1 MPQQIVIAE
10 QLRIAAVLND
20 ERVDELVV
28 AQGRYQ
34 IGDVYLGTVENV
46 LPGIDAAFVNIGEGE
61 KNGFIHV
68 TDLGPLRLR
77 KGAAGITELLEPR
90 QKVLVQ
96 VMKEPTGTK
105 GPRLTGNLS
114 LPGRFLVLQPHGQGV
129 TISRRINGENERN
142 RLRALGVL
150 IKPPGA
156 GLLIRTEAE
165 SVSEELLID
174 DLEMLLRQWESI
186 QQAAETA
193 SPPVLLNRD
202 EDFIHRVLRD
212 LYNPEVVR
220 VVVDTAEAV
229 GRVNAFL
236 GADQANLLVEHHSDH
251 TEILDHFRVHAAI
264 RDALKPRVDLPSGG
278 YVIIEPTEALTVI
291 DVNSGSFTR
300 SANARETVLWTNC
313 EAAIEIARQLKLRN
327 IGGVV
332 IIDFIDMESRRDQL
346 QLLEHFTQAVRH
358 DTARPQI
365 AQLTELGLVEL
376 TRKRQGQNI
385 YELFGRAC
393 PSCGGLGHVA
403 VLPGKD
409 SLLPLAT
416 ATGLVRSAA
425 SARAEVAS
433 PVAPADASSRRRR
446 GGRGGRGG
454 SDFPESTSLET
465 AASQP
470 FATETFAYGGSG
482 SGSGSSSGSGSGS
495 SSSSGIGSGGGG
507 AGGSSEAPSRRQ
519 EPDLVA
525 VTMEPD
531 QELVYGWLGLNPAL
545 LLDPSPSSDNLMVR
559 VVRPGEDPDE
569 VLEEARQQ
577 LASSGSRRRRR
588 GRGGAADSPAQASG
602 AGPASAFDQANP
614 YAQASVYAQASSQ
627 SLGRTDGREREE
639 ITVSVSAPS
648 REPVT
653 REQFT
658 REPATREPAMVEIT
672 PFAVDDFAPIA
683 VLVGAGGIDGTQ
695 LDERGASAPP
705 ARVGRSRGRQ
715 AVKSSDRAQPGPAP
729 VVIDESPSYGA
740 GSPIADRA
748 AAGSVAAAGQGTP
761 IPLTVSI
768 TPDATEAVAPPVEP
782 GDELDASG
790 EPRRR
795 RRRSSA
801 SD

>member
-46 LPGIDAAFVNIGEGE
+46 LPGIDAAFVNIGESE

-105 GPRLTGNLS
+105 GPRLTGNLA
-114 LPGRFLVLQPHGQGV
+114 LPGRFLVLQPQGQGV
-129 TISRRINGENERN
+129 NISRRINGENERN

-165 SVSEELLID
+165 GVSEELLID
-174 DLEMLLRQWESI
+174 DLETLLRQWEGI
-186 QQAAETA
+186 QTAAESA
-193 SPPVLLNRD
+193 NPPVLLNRD
-202 EDFIHRVLRD
+202 EDFVHRVLRD
-212 LYNPEVVR
+212 LYSPELVR
-220 VVVDTAEAV
+220 VVVDTPEAV
-229 GRVNAFL
+229 ARANAFL
-236 GADQANLLVEHHSDH
+236 GSDH
-251 TEILDHFRVHAAI
+251 TNVLVEAHTESSEILEHFKVNAAI

-300 SANARETVLWTNC
+300 SANSRETVLWTNC
-313 EAAIEIARQLKLRN
+313 EAAVEIARQLKLRN

-346 QLLEHFTQAVRH
+346 QLLEHFTQAVR
-358 DTARPQI
+358 DDAARPQI

-409 SLLPLAT
+409 TLQPLAT
-416 ATGLVRSAA
+416 LTGLVRSAA
-425 SARAEVAS
+425 SARAEVLS
-433 PVAPADASSRRRR
+433 PGTPEAGSGRRRR

-454 SDFPESTSLET
+454 GELPETTSALDGFET
-465 AASQP
+465 PVSVEAPRASAAAS
-470 FATETFAYGGSG
+470 TEP
-482 SGSGSSSGSGSGS
+482 
-495 SSSSGIGSGGGG
+495 
-507 AGGSSEAPSRRQ
+507 APRRFDH
-519 EPDLVA
+519 ELVA
-525 VTMEPD
+525 VPMDAD
-531 QELVYGWLGLNPAL
+531 QELVFGWMGLNPAL
-545 LLDPSPSSDNLMVR
+545 LLEQLPSGDNVVVR
-559 VVRPGEDPDE
+559 VVRPGVDADE

-577 LASSGSRRRRR
+577 LVASGSRRRR
-588 GRGGAADSPAQASG
+588 GRGGRGGGSATSDSQAGEATSNGTGQLLSSSAAAAPA
-602 AGPASAFDQANP
+602 P
-614 YAQASVYAQASSQ
+614 
-627 SLGRTDGREREE
+627 
-639 ITVSVSAPS
+639 
-648 REPVT
+648 
-653 REQFT
+653 
-658 REPATREPAMVEIT
+658 VEIT
-672 PFAVDDFAPIA
+672 PLPELSEPETVVTVSVPTTTSI
-683 VLVGAGGIDGTQ
+683 
-695 LDERGASAPP
+695 APP
-705 ARVGRSRGRQ
+705 EVEVPARRGRTR
-715 AVKSSDRAQPGPAP
+715 S
-729 VVIDESPSYGA
+729 
-740 GSPIADRA
+740 
-748 AAGSVAAAGQGTP
+748 SVAASAAKTIAKTG
-761 IPLTVSI
+761 
-768 TPDATEAVAPPVEP
+768 ATSTAVAVVEP
-782 GDELDASG
+782 ELDDSG

-801 SD
+801 SS

>member
-20 ERVDELVV
+20 ECVDELVV

-46 LPGIDAAFVNIGEGE
+46 LPGIDAAFVNIGESE

-105 GPRLTGNLS
+105 GPRLTGNLA

-129 TISRRINGENERN
+129 NISRRINGENERN

-165 SVSEELLID
+165 GVSEELLID
-174 DLEMLLRQWESI
+174 DLESLLRQWEGI
-186 QQAAETA
+186 QTAAESA

-202 EDFIHRVLRD
+202 EDFVHRVLRD
-212 LYNPEVVR
+212 LYSPELVR
-220 VVVDTAEAV
+220 VVVDTPEAV
-229 GRVNAFL
+229 ARANAFL
-236 GADQANLLVEHHSDH
+236 GADHTNVLVEAH
-251 TEILDHFRVHAAI
+251 TESAEILEHFKVNAAI

-300 SANARETVLWTNC
+300 SANSRETVLWTNC
-313 EAAIEIARQLKLRN
+313 EAAVEIARQLKLRN

-346 QLLEHFTQAVRH
+346 QLLEHFTQAVR
-358 DTARPQI
+358 DDAARPQI

-409 SLLPLAT
+409 TLQPLAT
-416 ATGLVRSAA
+416 LTGLVRSAA
-425 SARAEVAS
+425 SARAEVLS
-433 PVAPADASSRRRR
+433 PGTPEGGSGRRRR
-446 GGRGGRGG
+446 GGRGGRSGG
-454 SDFPESTSLET
+454 ELPETISAVDGFETLVSVEAPRAT
-465 AASQP
+465 AASS
-470 FATETFAYGGSG
+470 TEP
-482 SGSGSSSGSGSGS
+482 
-495 SSSSGIGSGGGG
+495 
-507 AGGSSEAPSRRQ
+507 APRRFDH
-519 EPDLVA
+519 ELVA
-525 VTMEPD
+525 VPMDAE
-531 QELVYGWLGLNPAL
+531 QELVFGWMGLNPAL
-545 LLDPSPSSDNLMVR
+545 LLEQPPSGDNVVVR
-559 VVRPGEDPDE
+559 VVRPGVDADE
-569 VLEEARQQ
+569 VLEAARQQ
-577 LASSGSRRRRR
+577 LAASGSRRRR
-588 GRGGAADSPAQASG
+588 GRGGRGGGSATSDSQPGEAPAMG
-602 AGPASAFDQANP
+602 AGDQH
-614 YAQASVYAQASSQ
+614 
-627 SLGRTDGREREE
+627 
-639 ITVSVSAPS
+639 SVSAAA
-648 REPVT
+648 
-653 REQFT
+653 
-658 REPATREPAMVEIT
+658 PAPVEIT
-672 PFAVDDFAPIA
+672 PLPELSEPETVVTVSVPTTISIAPPEVEVPARRGRTRSSVAVPAATTTAAVVDAPA
-683 VLVGAGGIDGTQ
+683 VAVVEPE
-695 LDERGASAPP
+695 LDE
-705 ARVGRSRGRQ
+705 
-715 AVKSSDRAQPGPAP
+715 
-729 VVIDESPSYGA
+729 
-740 GSPIADRA
+740 
-748 AAGSVAAAGQGTP
+748 
-761 IPLTVSI
+761 
-768 TPDATEAVAPPVEP
+768 
-782 GDELDASG
+782 SG

-801 SD
+801 SS

>member
-1 MPQQIVIAE
+1 
-10 QLRIAAVLND
+10 
-20 ERVDELVV
+20 
-28 AQGRYQ
+28 
-34 IGDVYLGTVENV
+34 
-46 LPGIDAAFVNIGEGE
+46 
-61 KNGFIHV
+61 
-68 TDLGPLRLR
+68 
-77 KGAAGITELLEPR
+77 
-90 QKVLVQ
+90 VLVQ

-165 SVSEELLID
+165 AVSEELLID

-220 VVVDTAEAV
+220 VVVDTAEGV

-236 GADQANLLVEHHSDH
+236 GADQTNLLVEHHSDH
-251 TEILDHFRVHAAI
+251 TEILEHFRVHAAI

-454 SDFPESTSLET
+454 SEFAESTNLES
-465 AASQP
+465 AAP
-470 FATETFAYGGSG
+470 AALAPEAPAH
-482 SGSGSSSGSGSGS
+482 
-495 SSSSGIGSGGGG
+495 GGGLG
-507 AGGSSEAPSRRQ
+507 GGVGGGSSEAPSRRQ

-525 VTMEPD
+525 VPMEPD

-559 VVRPGEDPDE
+559 VVRPGEDPE
-569 VLEEARQQ
+569 QVLEEARQQ

-588 GRGGAADSPAQASG
+588 GRGGSGDSAA
-602 AGPASAFDQANP
+602 PASAPAASSAYGQANP
-614 YAQASVYAQASSQ
+614 YAQANFYGQANAYGQ
-627 SLGRTDGREREE
+627 ATRQGLGGSEGGELGSGRDE
-639 ITVSVSAPS
+639 ITVSVTEPSREPS
-648 REPVT
+648 REPVL
-653 REQFT
+653 
-658 REPATREPAMVEIT
+658 REPALVEIT
-672 PFAVDDFAPIA
+672 PFAVDDFAPIP
-683 VLVGAGGIDGTQ
+683 VLVGVGGIDTTAQEGRS
-695 LDERGASAPP
+695 ERTAP
-705 ARVGRSRGRQ
+705 ARVGRSRARQ
-715 AVKSSDRAQPGPAP
+715 AVKTREGAAPAPAP
-729 VVIDESPSYGA
+729 VVIDGIPMPESMASDAALAQGA
-740 GSPIADRA
+740 
-748 AAGSVAAAGQGTP
+748 P

-768 TPDATEAVAPPVEP
+768 TPDLVAAPLPALEIEPVAEPDAEA
-782 GDELDASG
+782 G

-801 SD
+801 TD

>member
-20 ERVDELVV
+20 ERVDQLVV

-46 LPGIDAAFVNIGEGE
+46 LPGIDAAFVNIGESE

-68 TDLGPLRLR
+68 TDLGPLRLK

-105 GPRLTGNLS
+105 GPRLTGNLT

-129 TISRRINGENERN
+129 NISRRINGDHERN

-165 SVSEELLID
+165 GVNEDLLID
-174 DLEMLLRQWESI
+174 DLEALLRQWEAI
-186 QQAAETA
+186 QNAAETA

-212 LYNPEVVR
+212 LYNPDVLR
-220 VVVDTAEAV
+220 VVVDTPAAV
-229 GRVNAFL
+229 ARANAFL
-236 GADQANLLVEHHSDH
+236 GADHANVQVEAHSEPSD
-251 TEILDHFRVHAAI
+251 ILEAFKVNAAI

-313 EAAIEIARQLKLRN
+313 EAAVEIARQLKLRN

-346 QLLEHFTQAVRH
+346 QLLEHFTQAVR
-358 DTARPQI
+358 DDAARPQI

-403 VLPGKD
+403 VLPGQD
-409 SLLPLAT
+409 SLQPLAT

-425 SARAEVAS
+425 SARAEVL
-433 PVAPADASSRRRR
+433 APGAAVETGSSRRRR
-446 GGRGGRGG
+446 GGRGGRSAAPAPMSTDLADSGVLMPIAPLLEGQDGQVGEPTTLNG
-454 SDFPESTSLET
+454 SAEQA
-465 AASQP
+465 AAS
-470 FATETFAYGGSG
+470 
-482 SGSGSSSGSGSGS
+482 
-495 SSSSGIGSGGGG
+495 
-507 AGGSSEAPSRRQ
+507 RRP
-519 EPDLVA
+519 EVDLVA
-525 VTMEPD
+525 VPMDAE
-531 QELVYGWLGLNPAL
+531 QEAVYGWLGLNPTL
-545 LLDPSPSSDNLMVR
+545 LLDEPPAGDNVVVR
-559 VVRPGEDPDE
+559 VVRPDADAEA

-577 LASSGSRRRRR
+577 LASSGSRRRRGR
-588 GRGGAADSPAQASG
+588 SGRGGGGAAWAAGNGVAPAAEPD
-602 AGPASAFDQANP
+602 AREFEERRPAP
-614 YAQASVYAQASSQ
+614 
-627 SLGRTDGREREE
+627 
-639 ITVSVSAPS
+639 
-648 REPVT
+648 
-653 REQFT
+653 
-658 REPATREPAMVEIT
+658 VEIT
-672 PFAVDDFAPIA
+672 PLP
-683 VLVGAGGIDGTQ
+683 LQ
-695 LDERGASAPP
+695 LEPETIVTVSVPTRPP
-705 ARVGRSRGRQ
+705 AEPERQ
-715 AVKSSDRAQPGPAP
+715 
-729 VVIDESPSYGA
+729 
-740 GSPIADRA
+740 
-748 AAGSVAAAGQGTP
+748 
-761 IPLTVSI
+761 PL
-768 TPDATEAVAPPVEP
+768 AVAPAVEVQEE
-782 GDELDASG
+782 DNQ
-790 EPRRR
+790 PRRR

-801 SD
+801 AS